1 MLGIMAQLQDVLSAL
16 LKNRNISA
24 RTFAERT
31 GIAYPTLL
39 GVLNKGTV
47 PRKPEHREILRT
59 EIGMGLDAW
68 ALVVAASQRDA
79 LDIPSEGP
87 LTLQQ
92 LVTKALLSKGF
103 TEQTFA
109 KQEGIPYPTL
119 MGITRKGSVP
129 RADTLAR
136 LADRLGLNLDDLR
149 AAAELSRA
157 GRADTE
163 AAESSNEAEPDEHA
177 PSDVLI
183 APLAQLAAE
192 AVALSGG
199 SMASWARQH
208 GIPYLDLVRLI
219 TTGIPTGDD
228 ESHAALASGLDLN
241 DADFAVS
248 RERSRSHPE
257 PAHLA
262 RHNEQPVTALQ
273 AALQAAVQERSLT
286 LKAFSEL
293 IDLSPLTA
301 SKLLRNGELPGR
313 STTHEKLRAFLQLS
327 PDDYQGMINRSR
339 PPGTGTFNVGG
350 MRPGTGSH
358 AKPSTA
364 TFHGTSSAK
373 PVPTARHDEPDEHEP
388 TPITGIH
395 DALSDEDLLRLIRK
409 LNATQRTEVVKQL
422 RNFSR

>member
-1 MLGIMAQLQDVLSAL
+1 MAQLQDLLAAL

-47 PRKPEHREILRT
+47 PRKQEHRETLRA
-59 EIGMGLDAW
+59 ELGLDLDAW

-103 TEQTFA
+103 TEQTFS

-129 RADTLAR
+129 RAETLTR
-136 LADRLGLNLDDLR
+136 LAERLGIPLTELR
-149 AAAELSRA
+149 AAAELSKA
-157 GRADTE
+157 GRSDADE
-163 AAESSNEAEPDEHA
+163 AEDGDGEPDEHA
-177 PSDVLI
+177 PTDIPV

-208 GIPYLDLVRLI
+208 AIPYFDLVRLI
-219 TTGIPTGDD
+219 TTGLPTDD
-228 ESHAALASGLDLN
+228 EDSLATLAAALALP
-241 DADFAVS
+241 ADEFAS
-248 RERSRSHPE
+248 ACARSRSHPE

-273 AALQAAVQERSLT
+273 AALQAAVQERGLT

-293 IDLSPLTA
+293 IELSPLTA

-313 STTHEKLRAFLQLS
+313 TTTHDKLRAFLHLS
-327 PDDYQGMINRSR
+327 AEDYQGMLNRSR
-339 PPGTGTFNVGG
+339 PPNTGSFNVSGVRPATGTF
-350 MRPGTGSH
+350 
-358 AKPSTA
+358 AKPSTGS
-364 TFHGTSSAK
+364 FAK
-373 PVPTARHDEPDEHEP
+373 PKTGSFTTRPVAPSPVEEPDEHEP

-395 DALSDEDLLRLIRK
+395 DALSDEDLLRLIGQ
-409 LNATQRTEVVKQL
+409 LSATQRTEVVKQV
-422 RNFSR
+422 RSFTR